1 MTKVSWDNGPARRP
15 QPRKRSRRALQLER
29 LESRELLV
37 NNPLVITEINYN
49 PPHEAAGA
57 TDNDLYEFVELY
69 NAGNTPIQLQG
80 VNVQGRG
87 GNGGTTQTFNV
98 TLPSFI
104 LDPGEYGLVVR
115 DSTALETRYAQYDPQ
130 LDPQHANTKIIATY
144 VGELLNS
151 STIGSA
157 PSSVRLSAPGIN
169 LATVISAVYDDGGDY
184 PGRPDG
190 GGTSLVF
197 RDASLIAGALTAN
210 AANLAY
216 ADGGNWRGS
225 VEYWGN
231 PGQLGL
237 DEYEARVV
245 VNEVLANSPV
255 GSFDTIEL
263 ANISDDPVDI
273 SGWMLTDNENDDVGA
288 NSFLHA
294 YFVPDGTILQP
305 GGYYSV
311 NETLFNANSAT
322 NPNAFALSSA
332 GGSVF
337 LISKDPTGVRFYE
350 DGITFDATRQAQ
362 SIGRAPNLTGSFL
375 PLVSQTFGAANS
387 AHAQSDIVIT
397 EVMYKR
403 TPENTNLNF
412 IELFN
417 TTNQSITVGGTTGWM
432 VDGVGYTFPSTAPLA
447 NIPAQSAAVI
457 VAFNPTA
464 SPTLTTTFRSTYG
477 IGAAVPLYGPFTT
490 SLSNNGERLTLLAP
504 YLDGAATT
512 RVLVDSVNFDDGSP
526 WPEGPAGGIPQAA
539 PTTMYSLNR
548 VSATNVGD
556 QPHSWR
562 GALPT
567 PGSYSPISPSSALE
581 GIVVT
586 EVMYN
591 PLPDAFDDQGNP
603 LSANHLEFVEILNT
617 TGTAK
622 NLSHAGIDQGASYRF
637 PLGTLIDPNE
647 RIVLVSFD
655 PAIATAERDRFLARY
670 GLTLGEVRLMGPWVG
685 SLNNG
690 GEGIALVDGIGN
702 TYLEFT
708 YNDRGGWPERAAG
721 NGSSLELVNP
731 AAVPTGVA
739 NTTPYLNTPA
749 NWRASTEFHGSPG
762 VAGVG
767 AVAATIVINEVQSH
781 TDPDYS
787 DAVELFNVSAS
798 PVNLLE
804 WVITDSIIDGTHWT
818 FLPDITLQPGEYIT
832 FDRCVLAN
840 PSECIPTPLNFN
852 IDAAEGDHLYLLK
865 SDPLL
870 GLPESFADDIEVPA
884 TFGDEVLSG
893 GVSQGRW
900 PNGTGELFPMQS
912 RTISQF
918 NTSPSPGIVYTDGAN
933 SGPRSFEVVISE
945 VMYNPS
951 GANPNDFEFIELQNR
966 NPITTNLGPRQQPT
980 PCPGAPEQTIC
991 WVDNLPEGWR
1001 LRGSVDFDFTSAHS
1015 IPPLG
1020 TLLLVSF
1027 DPADTT
1033 KAAAFRT
1040 RWGLSPTTPLVGPFI
1055 GFQTIPD
1062 DGGVLMLEKP
1072 DLSPTTVLDG
1082 EEFTPNVLVDRV
1094 TYDDAA
1100 PWPTTPDGTGQSL
1113 TRMTSTSFGDFPAS
1127 WTGAT
1132 PTPGTI
1138 GTPAAPPKVTGVV
1151 LSGTAWSAAFK
1162 TAVTSGGSPVQGY
1175 TVPKG
1180 ANQTLALPWSGV
1192 NQVSITFDR
1201 AVTIS
1206 NSALAISG
1214 VNTASYS
1221 VSPTPTNPTGF
1232 TYTWTVNTAITG
1244 DKLLLKLDDGRVNAS
1259 GQMLDGEWTNGVS
1272 TGNSG
1277 NGTAGGD
1284 FLFRVNVL
1292 PGDADGD
1299 GDVEQ
1304 DDRMDVRLAMFTA
1317 PGTGAYDVRRDLNT
1331 SGHINVVDAIVARNI
1346 GDRTLPAGTPSS
1358 PAAPD
1363 GIVATAN
1370 RTNRRTAAAA
1380 VRAVARAAAVD
1391 RALADSLL
1399 VGSVGGNFA
1408 DGDPADGTTTLRARR
1423 AVRGR

>member
-1 MTKVSWDNGPARRP
+1 MAKSSWDRGQHRLRK
-15 QPRKRSRRALQLER
+15 PRKRRTASRRALQLER
-29 LESRELLV
+29 LEGRELLV

-49 PPHEAAGA
+49 PPHEASAPA
-57 TDNDLYEFVELY
+57 DNDDYEFIELY
-69 NAGNTPIQLQG
+69 NAGNATISLGG
-80 VNVQGRG
+80 VNISARE
-87 GNGGTTQTFNV
+87 GTSTPKFNL
-98 TLPSFI
+98 TLPAGT
-104 LDPGEYGLVVR
+104 LEPGEYGLVVR
-115 DSTALETRYAQYDPQ
+115 DQSAIASRYAEYDPSIQAKIVGTYGVEGLPNASSTATPAS
-130 LDPQHANTKIIATY
+130 I
-144 VGELLNS
+144 
-151 STIGSA
+151 
-157 PSSVRLSAPGIN
+157 RLAAPGVN
-169 LATVISAVYDDGGDY
+169 QTASVISVVYDDGGDF

-197 RDASLIAGALTAN
+197 RDPSLIAN
-210 AANLAY
+210 AANANSANAAY

-237 DEYEARVV
+237 DEYETRVV

-263 ANISDDPVDI
+263 ANISGDPVDI
-273 SGWMLTDNENDDVGA
+273 SGWMLTDNENDDVGTE
-288 NSFLHA
+288 NVLHA
-294 YFVPDGTILQP
+294 YFVPNGTILQP

-322 NPNAFALSSA
+322 NPNAFALSSG

-337 LISKDPTGVRFYE
+337 LVSKDPSGVRFYE
-350 DGITFDATRQAQ
+350 DGITFDATRQSQ

-375 PLVSQTFGAANS
+375 PLASQTFGAANS

-397 EVMYKR
+397 EIMYKR

-417 TTNQSITVGGTTGWM
+417 TTNQSINVGAQTAWM
-432 VDGVGYTFPSTAPLA
+432 VDGVGFTFSTLNPQP

-457 VAFNPTA
+457 VAFNPVT
-464 SPTLTTTFRSTYG
+464 SPTLAATFRSTYG
-477 IGAAVPLYGPFTT
+477 ISASVPLYGPFTT
-490 SLSNNGERLTLLAP
+490 NLSNNGERLTLLAP
-504 YLDGAATT
+504 YSDPGGGTT
-512 RVLVDSVNFDDGSP
+512 RVLVDSVNFDDDSP
-526 WPEGPAGGIPQAA
+526 WPEGPAGGIPQGA

-548 VSATNVGD
+548 VVATNVGD
-556 QPHSWR
+556 LPHSWR

-567 PGSYSPISPSSALE
+567 PGSYSPVSTTSPLE

-603 LSANHLEFVEILNT
+603 LSSNHLEFVEILNT
-617 TGTAK
+617 TGAAK
-622 NLSHAGIDQGASYRF
+622 NLSHSGIDQGVSYRF
-637 PLGTLIDPNE
+637 PLNTTIAADE
-647 RIVLVSFD
+647 RIVLVAFD
-655 PAIATAERDRFLARY
+655 PAIASAERDRFLARY
-670 GLTLGEVRLMGPWVG
+670 GLALGDVRLIGPWVG

-739 NTTPYLNTPA
+739 NTTPYLNNPA

-762 VAGVG
+762 VAGAG

-804 WVITDSIIDGTHWT
+804 WVITDSITDGTHWT

-840 PSECIPTPLNFN
+840 PQECIPTPLNFN

-870 GLPESFADDIEVPA
+870 GLPESFVDDIEVPA

-900 PNGTGELFPMQS
+900 PNGSGQLFPMQS

-918 NTSPSPGIVYTDGAN
+918 NTNPRPGIVYTDGAN
-933 SGPRSFEVVISE
+933 SGPRTFEVVISE

-966 NPITTNLGPRQQPT
+966 NAITTNLGPRQQT
-980 PCPGAPEQTIC
+980 SPCPGAPEQTIC
-991 WVDNLPEGWR
+991 WVDNQPEGWR

-1040 RWGLSPTTPLVGPFI
+1040 RWGLTPSTPLVGPFI

-1062 DGGVLMLEKP
+1062 DGGVLVLEKP

-1082 EEFTPNVLVDRV
+1082 EEFTPNVMVDRV

-1100 PWPTTPDGTGQSL
+1100 PWPTTPDGAGQSL
-1113 TRMTSTSFGDFPAS
+1113 TRMNSTAFGDFSTS

-1132 PTPGTI
+1132 PTPGSI
-1138 GTPAAPPKVTGVV
+1138 GTPAAPPKVTSVI
-1151 LSGTAWSAAFK
+1151 LSGTTWSTAFK
-1162 TAVTSGGSPVQGY
+1162 NAVTTGGSPVQGY

-1221 VSPTPTNPTGF
+1221 ISPTPTNPSGF
-1232 TYTWTVNTAITG
+1232 TYTWTVNTPITG
-1244 DKLLLKLDDGRVNAS
+1244 DKLLIKLDDARVNAS
-1259 GQMLDGEWTNGVS
+1259 GQMLDGEWTDGVT

-1284 FLFRVNVL
+1284 FNFRVNVL
-1292 PGDADGD
+1292 PGDVDGD
-1299 GDVEQ
+1299 GDVQQ

-1317 PGTGAYDVRRDLNT
+1317 PGTGSYDVRRDLNT
-1331 SGHINVVDAIVARNI
+1331 SGHINVVDSIAARNI

-1363 GIVATAN
+1363 GIVAQAN
-1370 RTNRRTAAAA
+1370 RTSRRPAAA
-1380 VRAVARAAAVD
+1380 VRAIARAAAVD
-1391 RALADSLL
+1391 RVLADSLL
-1399 VGSVGGNFA
+1399 VGSS
-1408 DGDPADGTTTLRARR
+1408 GDPSEGATALRARR
-1423 AVRGR
+1423 TVRAP